1 MAVPRFYLLG
11 KYHRSRDAFRIPLK
25 GGGGDKAA
33 LAFRRGGG
41 ANVPIHME
49 GIQKLDNRLLNLKE
63 GGSVP
68 VPINTSLT

>member
-1 MAVPRFYLLG
+1 M
-11 KYHRSRDAFRIPLK
+11 
-25 GGGGDKAA
+25 
-33 LAFRRGGG
+33 
-41 ANVPIHME
+41 PIHME